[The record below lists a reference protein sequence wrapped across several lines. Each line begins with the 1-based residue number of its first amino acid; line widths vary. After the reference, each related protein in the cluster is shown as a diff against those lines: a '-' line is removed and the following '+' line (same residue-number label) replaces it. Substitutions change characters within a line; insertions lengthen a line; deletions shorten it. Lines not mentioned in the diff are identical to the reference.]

1 MDSQNARLYVENV
14 AKILYVLSSY
24 RSKQASFTYRHWKHR
39 YLVRVPGYHP
49 AIESMLLRRVL
60 ERLGV
65 PFTVEPRDAKLT
77 TAGRRFTVTNV
88 EALQKALDNMSAKR
102 LKKIIAEELENLL
115 DSLTSH
121 FDMDTAS

>member
-24 RSKQASFTYRHWKHR
+24 KSRQASFKYRHWKRR
-39 YLVRVPGYHP
+39 YLIRVPGYHP

-65 PFTVEPRDAKLT
+65 PFTVEPQDTKLT

-88 EALQKALDNMSAKR
+88 EALQKALDSMSAKR

-115 DSLTSH
+115 DSLTCH
-121 FDMDTAS
+121 FDTNTAS

>member
-24 RSKQASFTYRHWKHR
+24 KSRHASFTYRHRKHR

-49 AIESMLLRRVL
+49 TIESMLLWRVL
-60 ERLGV
+60 KRLGV
-65 PFTVEPRDAKLT
+65 PFIVEPHDAKLS

-88 EALQKALDNMSAKR
+88 EALQKVLDNMSTKK

-115 DSLTSH
+115 DSLVSH
-121 FDMDTAS
+121 FDGDVAS